1 VGCPTKVDGVTPPAL
16 RPTRRPARTLT
27 ELRGLL
33 AEAGSLT
40 SADAPSGPVVQAR
53 LAGGSAGAIDGDAVL
68 QDVVLQGVTHDSRA
82 VRPGD
87 LYAALPG
94 AHAHGAAFTAAAVAA
109 GAAAVLTDAAGA
121 AMLAGAVTVPVVV
134 TEGPRRDLAQ
144 VADWLYGQP
153 SRRLTLLGVT
163 GTNGKT
169 TSAFLIDAGLRA
181 AGHRTGLLGTVETR
195 IGDERLDSVRTTPE
209 SADLQALFA
218 VMVERGITAATMEVS
233 SHALA
238 QHRVDGLRFAGALFT
253 NLSQDHLD
261 YHPTMRDYFEA
272 KAKLFEPERSAAAV
286 IGTDPAAGSWGAE
299 LAARVPGALTYAPDP
314 SADWWPDDLVMSE
327 RGSTFTARGP
337 RGVEV
342 PVRVHLPGRFNVVN
356 ALGALAL
363 LVTAGVPAEAAAAGI
378 GELTGVP
385 GRMERVERGQPYLA
399 LVDYAHTPDAVET
412 VLTSVRGL
420 IDGRLIVVLGCG
432 GDRDRAKRPLMGAA
446 AARLADLAFFANDNP
461 RSEDPADILA
471 QMSAGASRA
480 GTSAAKVT
488 VIPDRAEAIAAAV
501 AEAGPGDAVV
511 IAGKGHERG
520 QEQHGVVAPFD
531 DREVLAAAI
540 LAALGGPPGDGAA
553 DGGVG
558 GAPGSGSRAVRR

>member
-1 VGCPTKVDGVTPPAL
+1 MTPPAP
-16 RPTRRPARTLT
+16 RPAHPPARTLT

-33 AEAGSLT
+33 AGLGSLPPT
-40 SADAPSGPVVQAR
+40 AEPAVGAAGPPATR
-53 LAGGSAGAIDGDAVL
+53 GE
-68 QDVVLQGVTHDSRA
+68 VVLRGVTHDSRA

-94 AHAHGAAFTAAAVAA
+94 AHAHGADFATAAAAA

-121 AMLAGAVTVPVVV
+121 AALAGRLDAPVLA
-134 TEGPRRDLAQ
+134 TTNPRRDLAQ
-144 VADWLYGQP
+144 IADWLYDQP
-153 SRRLTLLGVT
+153 SRKLTLLGVT

-169 TSAFLIDAGLRA
+169 TSAFLVDAGLRA

-195 IGDERLDSVRTTPE
+195 IGDERLSSARTTPE

-218 VMVERGITAATMEVS
+218 VMVERGVTAATMEVS

-272 KAKLFEPERSAAAV
+272 KATLFEPARSAVSV
-286 IGTDPAAGSWGAE
+286 IGVDPASGDWGRR
-299 LAARVPGALTYAPDP
+299 LADRVPGALTFAPAP
-314 SADWWPDDLVMSE
+314 PADWWAEDLVVSE

-337 RGVEV
+337 RGSAQVGAGETDPGGPGLAV
-342 PVRVHLPGRFNVVN
+342 PVRVGLPGRFNVVN

-363 LVTAGVPAEAAAAGI
+363 LVAAGVPAEAAAEGI

-385 GRMERVERGQPYLA
+385 GRMERVEAGQPYLA

-412 VLTSVRGL
+412 VLGSVRGL
-420 IDGRLIVVLGCG
+420 VEGRLIVVLGCG

-446 AARLADLAFFANDNP
+446 AARLADLAFFTNDNP
-461 RSEDPADILA
+461 RSEDPAEILV
-471 QMSAGASRA
+471 QMTAGVARA

-488 VIPDRAEAIAAAV
+488 VIQDRAEAIAAAV

-511 IAGKGHERG
+511 VAGKGHERG
-520 QEQHGVVAPFD
+520 QEQDGVVTAFD
-531 DREVLAAAI
+531 DREALAAAI
-540 LAALGGPPGDGAA
+540 ASALAAGPAAPAGGRPSPAGGQAA
-553 DGGVG
+553 G
-558 GAPGSGSRAVRR
+558 R

>member
-1 VGCPTKVDGVTPPAL
+1 MTPPAL
-16 RPTRRPARTLT
+16 RPAHPPARTLP
-27 ELRGLL
+27 ELDGLL
-33 AEAGSLT
+33 AGLGSL
-40 SADAPSGPVVQAR
+40 A
-53 LAGGSAGAIDGDAVL
+53 SAGAPSPPGATAHAAAG
-68 QDVVLQGVTHDSRA
+68 VVLRGVTHDSRA

-94 AHAHGAAFTAAAVAA
+94 AHAHGATFAAGAVAA
-109 GAAAVLTDAAGA
+109 GAAAVLTDPAGA
-121 AMLAGAVTVPVVV
+121 AILAGALAVPVVV
-134 TEGPRRDLAQ
+134 TDNPRQDLAL

-153 SRRLTLLGVT
+153 SRQLTLLGVT

-181 AGHRTGLLGTVETR
+181 AGHHTGLLGTVETR
-195 IGDERLDSVRTTPE
+195 VGDERLDSVRTTPE

-218 VMVERGITAATMEVS
+218 LMVERRVTAATMEVS

-286 IGTDPAAGSWGAE
+286 IGTDVATGPWGPE
-299 LAARVPGALTYAPDP
+299 LAARIPGAVTYAPDP
-314 SADWWPDDLVMSE
+314 PADWWLDDLVVGE

-337 RGVEV
+337 GGLQV
-342 PVRVHLPGRFNVVN
+342 PVQVRLPGRFNVVN

-363 LVTAGVPAEAAAAGI
+363 LVTAGVPAEAAATGI
-378 GELTGVP
+378 GELAGVP
-385 GRMERVERGQPYLA
+385 GRMERVEAGQSYLA
-399 LVDYAHTPDAVET
+399 LVDYAHTPDAVQT

-420 IDGRLIVVLGCG
+420 VDGRLIVVLGCG

-446 AARLADLAFFANDNP
+446 AARQADLAFFTNDNP
-461 RSEDPADILA
+461 RSEDPAEILA
-471 QMSAGASRA
+471 QMSAGAGQA
-480 GTSAAKVT
+480 GTAAKVT

-511 IAGKGHERG
+511 VAGKGHERG
-520 QEQHGVVAPFD
+520 QEQHGVVTPFD
-531 DREVLAAAI
+531 DRAALAAAI
-540 LAALGGPPGDGAA
+540 AATLGGSVGGGRVGDGRAGPAGAA
-553 DGGVG
+553 
-558 GAPGSGSRAVRR
+558 GSGTPVVRR

>member
-1 VGCPTKVDGVTPPAL
+1 MTSPAL
-16 RPTRRPARTLT
+16 RPARPPARTLT
-27 ELRGLL
+27 DLRGLL
-33 AEAGSLT
+33 AGLGSDVAAGPPGPA
-40 SADAPSGPVVQAR
+40 ADA
-53 LAGGSAGAIDGDAVL
+53 AG
-68 QDVVLQGVTHDSRA
+68 DVVLSGVTHDSRA

-94 AHAHGAAFTAAAVAA
+94 AHAHGADFAADAVAA
-109 GAAAVLTDAAGA
+109 GAVAVLTDTAGA
-121 AMLAGAVTVPVVV
+121 AALTGAVAVPVVV
-134 TEGPRRDLAQ
+134 TGSPRRDVAQ

-153 SRRLTLLGVT
+153 SRQLTLLGVT

-195 IGDERLDSVRTTPE
+195 VGDERIDSVRTTPE
-209 SADLQALFA
+209 AADLQALFA
-218 VMVERGITAATMEVS
+218 LMVERRVTAATMEVS

-238 QHRVDGLRFAGALFT
+238 QHRVDGLRFAAALFT

-272 KAKLFEPERSAAAV
+272 KALLFEPERSAAAV
-286 IGTDPAAGSWGAE
+286 IAVDPANGPWGAE
-299 LAARVPGALTYAPDP
+299 LAARVPGSVTFAPGP
-314 SADWWPDDLVMSE
+314 RADWWPDDLVVGE

-337 RGVEV
+337 GARRV
-342 PVRVHLPGRFNVVN
+342 PVQVRLPGMFNVVN

-378 GELTGVP
+378 GELAGVP
-385 GRMERVERGQPYLA
+385 GRMERVEAGQPYLA

-412 VLTSVRGL
+412 VLGSVRGL
-420 IDGRLIVVLGCG
+420 VPGRLIVVLGCG

-446 AARLADLAFFANDNP
+446 AARLADLAFFTNDNP
-461 RSEDPADILA
+461 RSEDPAEILA
-471 QMSAGASRA
+471 QMSAGVAGA
-480 GTSAAKVT
+480 GTSTAKVT

-511 IAGKGHERG
+511 LAGKGHERG
-520 QEQHGVVAPFD
+520 QEQHGVKTPFD

-540 LAALGGPPGDGAA
+540 TAATGGRAGDTPGAA
-553 DGGVG
+553 RPA
-558 GAPGSGSRAVRR
+558 APGPRTVRR